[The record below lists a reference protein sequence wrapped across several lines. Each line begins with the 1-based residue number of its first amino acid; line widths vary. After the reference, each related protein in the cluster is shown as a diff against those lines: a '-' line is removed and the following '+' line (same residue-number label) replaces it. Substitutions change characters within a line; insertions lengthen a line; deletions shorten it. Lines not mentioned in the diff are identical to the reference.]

1 MGRTGKQ
8 TVNFPSGP
16 RIEAYTSAVGKKESE
31 GPLGKY
37 FDTVEEDVFLGEETW
52 ERAESRLFEIGY
64 NSILQKAGLSSGDIN
79 YIFAGDLLNQ
89 CTASAFGMKMCGVP
103 YFGIFGAC
111 STMAEGMSLA
121 AMLTDGGFSE
131 KSVAVAGSH
140 FCSAEKQ
147 FRLPLEY
154 GGQRPPSAQWTV
166 TGLGAV
172 CIGKTGKVKITEA
185 TTGVITDYGI
195 KDAANMGA
203 AMAPA
208 FVSTLCAHFKDTGR
222 TPEHYDMILS
232 GDLGLVGKEIAKE
245 LMKKEGYDISEN
257 YNDCGAMIFDP
268 EKQDTHSG
276 GSGCGCSA
284 SVLCGYILPRLEN
297 GELKKVLFIATGA
310 LMSPT
315 SSQQGGSIPS
325 VAHAVALEGLST

>member
-1 MGRTGKQ
+1 
-8 TVNFPSGP
+8 
-16 RIEAYTSAVGKKESE
+16 
-31 GPLGKY
+31 
-37 FDTVEEDVFLGEETW
+37 
-52 ERAESRLFEIGY
+52 
-64 NSILQKAGLSSGDIN
+64 
-79 YIFAGDLLNQ
+79 
-89 CTASAFGMKMCGVP
+89 MKDCNVP

-111 STMAEGMSLA
+111 STMAEGMTLA

-131 KSVAVAGSH
+131 KSVAAAGSH

-147 FRLPLEY
+147 FRFPLEY

-166 TGLGAV
+166 TGFGAV
-172 CIGKTGKVKITEA
+172 CIGKTGNVKITEA
-185 TTGVITDYGI
+185 TTGIITDYGI

-222 TPEHYDMILS
+222 TPSYYDIILS
-232 GDLGLVGKEIAKE
+232 GDLGLVGKDIANE

-268 EKQDTHSG
+268 ESQDTHSG

-284 SVLCGYILPRLEN
+284 SVLCGYILPRMEI
-297 GELKKVLFIATGA
+297 GELKNVLFIATGA

-315 SSQQGGSIPS
+315 SSQQGNSIPS
-325 VAHAVALEGLST
+325 VAHAIALNSAM